1 MSITIR
7 NQLHEL
13 HVRTFVKNMMHF
25 YSTILILLF
34 VVHQYMKYLSVSKMY
49 QYNFNMVC
57 TFLLPSCTFPDL
69 LTWYHVSSPNRFID
83 SILQIWLLSFW
94 LCPSSC
100 VIENVS
106 EIWSV
111 PIITQKDRE
120 ACTEFGLAEL
130 LSVITGPVVFFFNMT
145 QETKCRNWLTFA
157 QYIMH
162 YKIIAII
169 PQSSSPIHT

>member
-69 LTWYHVSSPNRFID
+69 LT
-83 SILQIWLLSFW
+83 
-94 LCPSSC
+94 
-100 VIENVS
+100 
-106 EIWSV
+106 
-111 PIITQKDRE
+111 
-120 ACTEFGLAEL
+120 
-130 LSVITGPVVFFFNMT
+130 
-145 QETKCRNWLTFA
+145 
-157 QYIMH
+157 
-162 YKIIAII
+162 
-169 PQSSSPIHT
+169 